1 MASVRADVKK
11 RLSEMPIKIILD
23 DLDLSW
29 TMEEMEQAVMM
40 WNSGYSIGYMAGM
53 LRSLDHEGDATDETA
68 LLVMHLRRQGVI
80 NNRQGG
86 YEGFS
91 DICKKAGVII

>member
-11 RLSEMPIKIILD
+11 RLSEMPIKVILD

-29 TMEEMEQAVMM
+29 TMKEMEQAVMM
-40 WNSGYSIGYMAGM
+40 WNSGFSIGYMAGM
-53 LRSLDHEGDATDETA
+53 LRSFDHPDDGVDETA

-80 NNRQGG
+80 GNRKGG

-91 DICKKAGVII
+91 DIYA

>member
-11 RLSEMPIKIILD
+11 RLSEMPIKVILD

-40 WNSGYSIGYMAGM
+40 WNSGFSIGYMAGM
-53 LRSLDHEGDATDETA
+53 LRSFDQPDDGVDETA

-80 NNRQGG
+80 GNRQGG

-91 DICKKAGVII
+91 DIYR